1 MTTPADAVKSVR
13 VLYFAALADELGR
26 EEIVELPDTIA
37 TASQLRRWL
46 TERSAAGQLLAQE
59 QIQMAVNQEIVR
71 TCHIIR
77 HGDEIA
83 FFPPVTGG

>member
-1 MTTPADAVKSVR
+1 MTTHPGAAKSVKI
-13 VLYFAALADELGR
+13 LYFAALADELGR
-26 EEIVELPDTIA
+26 EETVELPDAIA

-46 TERSAAGQLLAQE
+46 AGRSAAGQLLAQE
-59 QIQMAVNQEIVR
+59 QIQMAVNQEVVR
-71 TCHIIR
+71 ACHIIR